1 MPDLRW
7 DSIIARTF
15 VLVLV
20 AGVSLTG
27 AYLALNPPRVHDVQ
41 LPATPRA
48 AHAWE
53 WAVPVGLV
61 VALFAGFLVA
71 QATAM
76 WGGVGHLRATT
87 GLTYAEYVHQGFG
100 QLTVAT
106 FLTVVVVG
114 LAMRAASREGARE
127 RLLLRVLLGSLC
139 VLTLAVVAS
148 ALYRMSLYQD
158 AFGYTV
164 LRVFVDGFELWLGL
178 VVVMLLVAGV
188 RLSGSWLPRAVLVS
202 AAVFAL
208 GFAAMN
214 PDAWVAG
221 RNIDRFEAGSSLD
234 TGYLATLGADATPV
248 IVDRL
253 PAGAASCILRGPTSM
268 GGPPAGGDDLLA
280 WNLGR
285 SRAADARAS
294 LPAQPTGC
302 GAYLT
307 DGYQP

>member
-1 MPDLRW
+1 
-7 DSIIARTF
+7 
-15 VLVLV
+15 
-20 AGVSLTG
+20 VS
-27 AYLALNPPRVHDVQ
+27 
-41 LPATPRA
+41 
-48 AHAWE
+48 HAWE

-61 VALFAGFLVA
+61 VALFAAFLVA

-76 WGGVGHLRATT
+76 WGGHEYLEQTT

-114 LAMRAASREGARE
+114 LAMRTAPRETPRD
-127 RLLLRVLLGSLC
+127 RLLLRVLLGALC
-139 VLTLAVVAS
+139 LLTLAVVAS

-178 VVVMLLVAGV
+178 VIVMLLVAGI
-188 RLSGSWLPRAVLVS
+188 RLSGWWVPRAVLVS

-214 PDAWVAG
+214 PDAWVAA
-221 RNIDRFEAGSSLD
+221 RNIDRFDAGASLD
-234 TGYLATLGADATPV
+234 TSYLTSLSADATPV
-248 IVDRL
+248 IVERL
-253 PAGAASCILRGPTSM
+253 PADLAACITESW
-268 GGPPAGGDDLLA
+268 AGTPFEDDDLLA

-285 SRAADARAS
+285 SRADAAEAQLASVPADASTGSAS
-294 LPAQPTGC
+294 STSC
-302 GAYLT
+302 STYLT
-307 DGYQP
+307 DDYTR